1 LAQEVIELL
10 TTALAPMPTNLC
22 PGLGQTATVPTGRRG
37 KIKAPASG
45 TNPDWSHVLITIKP
59 Y

>member
-1 LAQEVIELL
+1 LAQEVIALL
-10 TTALAPMPTNLC
+10 STVLAPMPTNLC
-22 PGLGQTATVPTGRRG
+22 PGLGVTAAVATGRRG

-45 TNPDWSHVLITIKP
+45 TNPDWSQVLITIKP